1 MESIEFM
8 QESTFRK
15 GSPMNE
21 IQVGPLK
28 VKYMGESQTMA
39 VPMSG
44 GGCGSLGTTQYPYP
58 RCLGKGW
65 WGVSGEG
72 LIGEEVGHSRN

>member
-44 GGCGSLGTTQYPYP
+44 GGAVPWAQPNTRTPDVWARVG
-58 RCLGKGW
+58 
-65 WGVSGEG
+65 GE
-72 LIGEEVGHSRN
+72 LVGRG